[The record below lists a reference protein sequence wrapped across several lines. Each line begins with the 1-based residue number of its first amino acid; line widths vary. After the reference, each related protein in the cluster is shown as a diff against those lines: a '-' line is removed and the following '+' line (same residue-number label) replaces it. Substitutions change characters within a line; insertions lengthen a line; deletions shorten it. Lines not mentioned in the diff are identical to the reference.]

1 MRAIFF
7 TVLLSAAAFAGEYN
21 KTLSVGD
28 VAPVWKDLEGTDD
41 KKHSLDDLK
50 AKDAVVLVFICNSCV
65 VAEDYEDRIIAFADK
80 HCKDSKAALVA
91 INVNTIKE
99 DQLPKMKER
108 AEKRKFNFAYLYDP
122 SQEIAKKYGARFT
135 PEFFVLG
142 KDRKIAYMG
151 AMDDKSKA
159 ADVKEN
165 YLVPAL
171 EAALTGKPAATG
183 ETIGRGCRIR
193 FNPAK

>member
-1 MRAIFF
+1 
-7 TVLLSAAAFAGEYN
+7 
-21 KTLSVGD
+21 
-28 VAPVWKDLEGTDD
+28 
-41 KKHSLDDLK
+41 LK
-50 AKDAVVLVFICNSCV
+50 AKDAVVVAFICNSCI
-65 VAEDYEDRIIAFADK
+65 VATDYEDRIIAFVAK
-80 HCKDSKAALVA
+80 HAGTESKAAFVA
-91 INVNTIKE
+91 ISVNTIKD

-108 AEKRKFNFAYLYDP
+108 AEKRKFNFAYLHDP

-135 PEFFVLG
+135 PEFFVMG
-142 KDRKIAYMG
+142 KDRRIAYMG

-159 ADVKEN
+159 ADAKEN

-171 EAALTGKPAATG
+171 EAALAGKPAAVG